1 MQTTPTKCA
10 NMLHFRIYHKD
21 RKLRHISTFT
31 LFLKFSVSPEVWTPP
46 YRLLRNSV
54 VKGEKM
60 RLLSETSMQA

>member
-54 VKGEKM
+54 VKGE
-60 RLLSETSMQA
+60 